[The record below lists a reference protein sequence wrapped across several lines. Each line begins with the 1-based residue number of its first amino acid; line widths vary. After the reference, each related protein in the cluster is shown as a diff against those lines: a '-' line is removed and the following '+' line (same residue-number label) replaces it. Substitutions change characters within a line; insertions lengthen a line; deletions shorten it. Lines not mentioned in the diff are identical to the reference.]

1 MIKQLVSKDV
11 EDYIKNNPKSALLD
25 VRTEEEWNTDGK
37 PDGEKMGLK
46 TYFLSIQFADKSFNQ
61 NFIEDFKKLNIQ
73 NQDEI
78 TALILESKPRAI
90 LNFAAESHVDRSI
103 EGPENFIHSNIVG
116 TYSLLEASLQYWN
129 SLGEKDK
136 DNFRFFHIST
146 DEVFGSLNMSDE
158 KSTEESPYRP
168 NSPYSASKAASDHLV
183 RAWHH
188 TFELPTLISNCTNN
202 YGPHQHQ
209 EKLIPLI
216 ITNALKNKNL
226 PIYGDGKNIRDWL
239 YVEDHCEAIIK
250 ILANG
255 KPGETYNI
263 GGSCEKNNL
272 EVVSEICKILDSIK
286 PKQDGSS
293 YKEQIEFVK
302 DRPGHDFRY
311 SLDTSK
317 IKKDFN
323 WKPKESFS
331 SGLEKT
337 VQWYLDKA

>member
-1 MIKQLVSKDV
+1 MIIVTGGAGFIGS
-11 EDYIKNNPKSALLD
+11 
-25 VRTEEEWNTDGK
+25 
-37 PDGEKMGLK
+37 
-46 TYFLSIQFADKSFNQ
+46 
-61 NFIEDFKKLNIQ
+61 NFILRWLEKFDEDILNIDNLSYAADLNNLKDIEHNLNYSFKKLNIQ

-78 TALILESKPRAI
+78 TTLILESKPRAI

-103 EGPENFIHSNIVG
+103 EGPENFINSNIVG
-116 TYSLLEASLQYWN
+116 TYSLLEASLQCWN
-129 SLGEKDK
+129 SLGEKEK

-216 ITNALKNKNL
+216 ITNALENKNL

-239 YVEDHCEAIIK
+239 YVVDHCEAIIK
-250 ILANG
+250 ILENG

-272 EVVSEICKILDSIK
+272 EVVSEICKILDSVK

>member
-1 MIKQLVSKDV
+1 MIIVTGGAGFIGS
-11 EDYIKNNPKSALLD
+11 
-25 VRTEEEWNTDGK
+25 
-37 PDGEKMGLK
+37 
-46 TYFLSIQFADKSFNQ
+46 
-61 NFIEDFKKLNIQ
+61 NFILSWLERFDEEIMNIDNLSYAADLNNLKDIEHNSNYSFKKLNIQ
-73 NQDEI
+73 NQEEI
-78 TALILESKPRAI
+78 TTLIFETKPRAI

-103 EGPENFIHSNIVG
+103 ENPRNFINSNIIG

-129 SLGEKDK
+129 SLGKGEKK
-136 DNFRFFHIST
+136 NFRFFHIST
-146 DEVFGSLNMSDE
+146 DEVFGSLNINDK
-158 KSTEESPYRP
+158 KSTEESPYKP

-202 YGPHQHQ
+202 YGPHQHH

-216 ITNALKNKNL
+216 ITNALDNKNL

-272 EVVSEICKILDSIK
+272 EVVQEICKILDSIK
-286 PKQDGSS
+286 PKQNGSS
-293 YKEQIEFVK
+293 YEEQIEFVK

-317 IKKDFN
+317 IEKDFN
-323 WKPKESFS
+323 WKPKETFT

-337 VQWYLDKA
+337 IQWYLDKA

>member
-1 MIKQLVSKDV
+1 MIIVTGGAGFIGSNLILKWLEKFDEDILNIDNLSYAADLNNLKD
-11 EDYIKNNPKSALLD
+11 
-25 VRTEEEWNTDGK
+25 
-37 PDGEKMGLK
+37 
-46 TYFLSIQFADKSFNQ
+46 
-61 NFIEDFKKLNIQ
+61 IEHNLNYSFKKLNIQ

-78 TALILESKPRAI
+78 TTLILESKPRAI

-103 EGPENFIHSNIVG
+103 EGPENFIYSNIVG

-129 SLGEKDK
+129 SLGEKEK

-216 ITNALKNKNL
+216 ITNALENKNL

-250 ILANG
+250 ILENG

-293 YKEQIEFVK
+293 YREQIEFVK

>member
-1 MIKQLVSKDV
+1 MIIVTGGAGFIGS
-11 EDYIKNNPKSALLD
+11 
-25 VRTEEEWNTDGK
+25 
-37 PDGEKMGLK
+37 
-46 TYFLSIQFADKSFNQ
+46 
-61 NFIEDFKKLNIQ
+61 NFILSWLERFDEEIMNIDNLSYAADLNNLKDIEHNSNYSFKKLNIQ
-73 NQDEI
+73 NQEEI
-78 TALILESKPRAI
+78 TTLIFETKPRAI

-103 EGPENFIHSNIVG
+103 ENPGNFINSNIIG

-129 SLGEKDK
+129 SLGKGEKK
-136 DNFRFFHIST
+136 NFRFFHIST
-146 DEVFGSLNMSDE
+146 DEVFGSLNINDK
-158 KSTEESPYRP
+158 KSTEESPYKP

-188 TFELPTLISNCTNN
+188 TFGLPTLISNCTNN
-202 YGPHQHQ
+202 YGPHQHH

-216 ITNALKNKNL
+216 ITNALDNKNL

-272 EVVSEICKILDSIK
+272 EVVREICKILDSIK
-286 PKQDGSS
+286 PKQNGSS
-293 YKEQIEFVK
+293 YEEQIEFVK

-317 IKKDFN
+317 IEKDFN
-323 WKPKESFS
+323 WKPKETFT

-337 VQWYLDKA
+337 IQWYLDKA

>member
-1 MIKQLVSKDV
+1 MIIVTGGAGFIGS
-11 EDYIKNNPKSALLD
+11 
-25 VRTEEEWNTDGK
+25 
-37 PDGEKMGLK
+37 
-46 TYFLSIQFADKSFNQ
+46 
-61 NFIEDFKKLNIQ
+61 NFILRWLEKFDEDILNIDNLSYAADLNNLKDIEHNLNYSFKKLNIQ
-73 NQDEI
+73 NQNEI
-78 TALILESKPRAI
+78 TTLILESKPRAI

-103 EGPENFIHSNIVG
+103 EGPENFINSNIVG

-129 SLGEKDK
+129 SLGEKEK

-146 DEVFGSLNMSDE
+146 DEVFGSLNMSDD

-250 ILANG
+250 ILENG

>member
-1 MIKQLVSKDV
+1 MIIVTGGAGFIGS
-11 EDYIKNNPKSALLD
+11 
-25 VRTEEEWNTDGK
+25 
-37 PDGEKMGLK
+37 
-46 TYFLSIQFADKSFNQ
+46 
-61 NFIEDFKKLNIQ
+61 NFILSWLERFDEKIMNIDNLSYAADLNNLKDIENNSNYSFKKLNIQ

-78 TALILESKPRAI
+78 TTLILETKPRAI

-103 EGPENFIHSNIVG
+103 EDPENFINSNIIG
-116 TYSLLEASLQYWN
+116 TYSLLGASLQYWN
-129 SLGEKDK
+129 SFGEREKE
-136 DNFRFFHIST
+136 NFRFFHIST
-146 DEVFGSLNMSDE
+146 DEVFGSLNINDK
-158 KSTEESPYRP
+158 KSTEESPYKP

-202 YGPHQHQ
+202 YGPHQHH

-216 ITNALKNKNL
+216 ITNALENKNL

-293 YKEQIEFVK
+293 YEEQIEFVK

-317 IKKDFN
+317 IEKDFN
-323 WKPKESFS
+323 WKPKESFT

-337 VQWYLDKA
+337 IQWYLNKA

>member
-1 MIKQLVSKDV
+1 MIIVTGGAGFIGS
-11 EDYIKNNPKSALLD
+11 
-25 VRTEEEWNTDGK
+25 
-37 PDGEKMGLK
+37 
-46 TYFLSIQFADKSFNQ
+46 
-61 NFIEDFKKLNIQ
+61 NFILRWLEKFDEDILNIDNLSYAADLNNLKDIEHNLNYSFKKLNIQ

-78 TALILESKPRAI
+78 TTLIFESKPRAI

-129 SLGEKDK
+129 SLGEKEK

-216 ITNALKNKNL
+216 ITNALENKNL

-250 ILANG
+250 ILENG
-255 KPGETYNI
+255 NPGETYNI

>member
-1 MIKQLVSKDV
+1 MIIVTGGAGFIGS
-11 EDYIKNNPKSALLD
+11 
-25 VRTEEEWNTDGK
+25 
-37 PDGEKMGLK
+37 
-46 TYFLSIQFADKSFNQ
+46 
-61 NFIEDFKKLNIQ
+61 NFILRWLEKFDEDILNIDNLSYAADLNNLKDIEHNLNYSFKKLNIQ

-78 TALILESKPRAI
+78 TTLILESKPRAI

-129 SLGEKDK
+129 SLGGKEK

-216 ITNALKNKNL
+216 ITNALENKNL

-250 ILANG
+250 ILENG
-255 KPGETYNI
+255 NPGETYNI

-286 PKQDGSS
+286 PKQNGSS

>member
-1 MIKQLVSKDV
+1 MIIVTGGAGFIGS
-11 EDYIKNNPKSALLD
+11 
-25 VRTEEEWNTDGK
+25 
-37 PDGEKMGLK
+37 
-46 TYFLSIQFADKSFNQ
+46 
-61 NFIEDFKKLNIQ
+61 NFILRWLEKFDEDILNIDNLSYAADLNNLKDIEHNLNYSFKKLNIQ

-78 TALILESKPRAI
+78 KTLILESKPRAI

-129 SLGEKDK
+129 SLGEKEK

-202 YGPHQHQ
+202 YGPRQHQ

-216 ITNALKNKNL
+216 ITNALDNKNL

-250 ILANG
+250 ILEKG

>member
-1 MIKQLVSKDV
+1 MIIVTGGAGFIGS
-11 EDYIKNNPKSALLD
+11 
-25 VRTEEEWNTDGK
+25 
-37 PDGEKMGLK
+37 
-46 TYFLSIQFADKSFNQ
+46 
-61 NFIEDFKKLNIQ
+61 NFILRWLEKFDEDILNIDNLSYAADLNNLKDIEHNLNYSFKKLNIQ

-78 TALILESKPRAI
+78 TTLILESKPRAI

-103 EGPENFIHSNIVG
+103 EGPENFINSNIVG

-129 SLGEKDK
+129 SLGEKEK

-202 YGPHQHQ
+202 YGPRQHQ

-216 ITNALKNKNL
+216 ITNALENKNL

-250 ILANG
+250 ILEKG

-337 VQWYLDKA
+337 VQWYLDKALNL

>member
-1 MIKQLVSKDV
+1 MIIVTGGAGFIGS
-11 EDYIKNNPKSALLD
+11 
-25 VRTEEEWNTDGK
+25 
-37 PDGEKMGLK
+37 
-46 TYFLSIQFADKSFNQ
+46 
-61 NFIEDFKKLNIQ
+61 NFILRWLEKFDEDILNIDNLSYAADLNNLKDIEHNLNYSFKKLNIQ

-78 TALILESKPRAI
+78 TTLILESKPRAI

-129 SLGEKDK
+129 SLGEKEK

-216 ITNALKNKNL
+216 ITNALENKNL

-250 ILANG
+250 ILEKG

-263 GGSCEKNNL
+263 GGSCEKNNI

>member
-1 MIKQLVSKDV
+1 MIIVTGGAGFIGS
-11 EDYIKNNPKSALLD
+11 
-25 VRTEEEWNTDGK
+25 
-37 PDGEKMGLK
+37 
-46 TYFLSIQFADKSFNQ
+46 
-61 NFIEDFKKLNIQ
+61 NFILSWLERFDEKIMNIDNLSYAADLNNLKDIENNSNYSFKKLNIQ

-78 TALILESKPRAI
+78 TTLFLETKPRAI

-103 EGPENFIHSNIVG
+103 EDPENFINSNIIG
-116 TYSLLEASLQYWN
+116 TYSLLRASLQYWN
-129 SLGEKDK
+129 SLDEREKE
-136 DNFRFFHIST
+136 NFRFFHIST
-146 DEVFGSLNMSDE
+146 DEVFGSLNINDK
-158 KSTEESPYRP
+158 KSTEESPYKP

-202 YGPHQHQ
+202 YGPHQHR

-216 ITNALKNKNL
+216 ITNALENKNL

-250 ILANG
+250 ILVNG

-293 YKEQIEFVK
+293 YEEQIEFVK

-317 IKKDFN
+317 IEKDFN
-323 WKPKESFS
+323 WKPKESFT

-337 VQWYLDKA
+337 IQWYLNKA

>member
-1 MIKQLVSKDV
+1 MIIVTGGAGFIGS
-11 EDYIKNNPKSALLD
+11 
-25 VRTEEEWNTDGK
+25 
-37 PDGEKMGLK
+37 
-46 TYFLSIQFADKSFNQ
+46 
-61 NFIEDFKKLNIQ
+61 NFILRWLEKFDEDILNIDNLSYAADLNNLKNIEHNLNYSFKKLNIQ

-78 TALILESKPRAI
+78 TTLILESKPRAI

-103 EGPENFIHSNIVG
+103 EGPENFINSNIVG
-116 TYSLLEASLQYWN
+116 TYCLLEASLQYWN
-129 SLGEKDK
+129 SLGEKEK

-216 ITNALKNKNL
+216 ITNALENKNL

-239 YVEDHCEAIIK
+239 YVKDHCEAIIK
-250 ILANG
+250 ILENG

-293 YKEQIEFVK
+293 YREQIEFVK

>member
-1 MIKQLVSKDV
+1 MIIVTGGAGFIGS
-11 EDYIKNNPKSALLD
+11 
-25 VRTEEEWNTDGK
+25 
-37 PDGEKMGLK
+37 
-46 TYFLSIQFADKSFNQ
+46 
-61 NFIEDFKKLNIQ
+61 NFILRWLEKFDEDILNIDNLSYAADLNNLKDIEHNLNYSFKKLNIQ

-78 TALILESKPRAI
+78 TTLILESKPRAI

-103 EGPENFIHSNIVG
+103 EGPENFINSNIVG

-129 SLGEKDK
+129 SLGEKEK

-146 DEVFGSLNMSDE
+146 DEVFGSLNMLDE

-202 YGPHQHQ
+202 YGPRQHQ

-216 ITNALKNKNL
+216 ITNALENKNL

-250 ILANG
+250 ILEDG

-263 GGSCEKNNL
+263 GGNCEKNNL

>member
-1 MIKQLVSKDV
+1 MIIVTGGAGFIGS
-11 EDYIKNNPKSALLD
+11 
-25 VRTEEEWNTDGK
+25 
-37 PDGEKMGLK
+37 
-46 TYFLSIQFADKSFNQ
+46 
-61 NFIEDFKKLNIQ
+61 NFILSWLERFDEKIMNIDNLSYAADLNNLKDIENNSNYSFKKLNIQ

-78 TALILESKPRAI
+78 TTLILETKPRAI

-103 EGPENFIHSNIVG
+103 EDPENFINSNIIG
-116 TYSLLEASLQYWN
+116 TYSLLNASLQYWN
-129 SLGEKDK
+129 SLDEREKE
-136 DNFRFFHIST
+136 NFRFFHIST
-146 DEVFGSLNMSDE
+146 DEVFGSLNINE
-158 KSTEESPYRP
+158 KKSTEESPYKP

-202 YGPHQHQ
+202 YGPHQHH

-216 ITNALKNKNL
+216 ITNALENKNL

-293 YKEQIEFVK
+293 YEEQIEFVK

-317 IKKDFN
+317 IEKDFN
-323 WKPKESFS
+323 WKPKESFT

-337 VQWYLDKA
+337 IQWYLNKA

>member
-1 MIKQLVSKDV
+1 MIIVTGGAGFIGS
-11 EDYIKNNPKSALLD
+11 
-25 VRTEEEWNTDGK
+25 
-37 PDGEKMGLK
+37 
-46 TYFLSIQFADKSFNQ
+46 
-61 NFIEDFKKLNIQ
+61 NFILRWLEKFNEDILNIDNLSYAADLNNLKDIEHNLNYSFKKLNIQ
-73 NQDEI
+73 NQNEI
-78 TALILESKPRAI
+78 TTLILESKPRAI

-103 EGPENFIHSNIVG
+103 EGPENFINSNIVG

-129 SLGEKDK
+129 SLGEKEK

-216 ITNALKNKNL
+216 ITNALENKNL

-250 ILANG
+250 ILENG

-293 YKEQIEFVK
+293 YEEQIEFVK

>member
-1 MIKQLVSKDV
+1 MIIVTGGAGFIGS
-11 EDYIKNNPKSALLD
+11 
-25 VRTEEEWNTDGK
+25 
-37 PDGEKMGLK
+37 
-46 TYFLSIQFADKSFNQ
+46 
-61 NFIEDFKKLNIQ
+61 NFILRWLEKFDEDILNIDNLSYAADLNNLKDIEHNLNYSFKKLNIQ

-78 TALILESKPRAI
+78 TTLILESKPRAI

-103 EGPENFIHSNIVG
+103 EGPENFINSNIVG

-129 SLGEKDK
+129 SLGEKEK

-202 YGPHQHQ
+202 YGPRQNQ

-216 ITNALKNKNL
+216 ITNALENKNL

-250 ILANG
+250 ILENG

>member
-1 MIKQLVSKDV
+1 MIIVTGGAGFIGSNFVLRWLEKFDEDILNIDNLSYAADLNNLKD
-11 EDYIKNNPKSALLD
+11 
-25 VRTEEEWNTDGK
+25 
-37 PDGEKMGLK
+37 
-46 TYFLSIQFADKSFNQ
+46 
-61 NFIEDFKKLNIQ
+61 IEHNLNYSFKKLNIQ

-78 TALILESKPRAI
+78 TTLILESKPRAI

-103 EGPENFIHSNIVG
+103 EGPENFINSNIVG

-129 SLGEKDK
+129 SLGEKEK

-146 DEVFGSLNMSDE
+146 DEVFGSLNMLDE

-216 ITNALKNKNL
+216 ITNALENKNL

-250 ILANG
+250 ILENG